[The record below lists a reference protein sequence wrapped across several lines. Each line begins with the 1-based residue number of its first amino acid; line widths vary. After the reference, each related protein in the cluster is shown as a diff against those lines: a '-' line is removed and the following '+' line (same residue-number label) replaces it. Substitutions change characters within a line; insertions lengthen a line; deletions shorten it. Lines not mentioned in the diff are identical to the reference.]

1 MRHLNFMICCFAAC
15 GFAASTLAATTGPAS
30 TPPQSKLWSTD
41 LPSFMNQQPG
51 HWVVGRSQK
60 PALSAQEADLLARSD
75 AASVIVPL
83 VADRVKRPL
92 DRKALATRIEAS
104 LFRDDW
110 LVDRQ
115 IDMTQRPYGTIWS
128 AAVLVDASPKR
139 IDALVRQIEHQTRER
154 HARAVIGMLA
164 LFVLT
169 AVVGSVYMLLNWLTR
184 GFFRGRLAVA
194 SVLLVISATFGV
206 VHLL

>member
-1 MRHLNFMICCFAAC
+1 
-15 GFAASTLAATTGPAS
+15 
-30 TPPQSKLWSTD
+30 
-41 LPSFMNQQPG
+41 MNEQPG

-92 DRKALATRIEAS
+92 DRKALTTRVEAS

-115 IDMTQRPYGTIWS
+115 IEMTQRPYGTIWS

-139 IDALVRQIEHQTRER
+139 IDALVRQIERQTHER

-169 AVVGSVYMLLNWLTR
+169 AAIGSVYMFLNWLTR

-194 SVLLVISATFGV
+194 SVLVLVSAMFGV